1 MVDGTSSVK
10 IALNK
15 DSIFITS
22 TTICQLTIFTKVSQK
37 SDSDFEKLQASVLA
51 IGPNILES
59 TSLVSTYSPCPT
71 RSIFHQ
77 LQTNDP
83 QSSAGWST
91 LNSPVCIYIR
101 YSAAEMTHSQQ
112 MACQSTSPYSRI
124 AQILY
129 EASNYRASKHRPA
142 RDDWPTI
149 KGFAICCNRR
159 DHDLTFTTHIL
170 VVSPFVLLLLTCIT
184 QYIDFSCVSPV
195 LLTFCMILPLNN
207 FFSPRRPALLSIWPQ
222 LKSTVSLKLPALQSQ
237 MYTLTPKPSKSFSW
251 SWI

>member
-1 MVDGTSSVK
+1 MRDMVDGTSSVK

-83 QSSAGWST
+83 QSSAG
-91 LNSPVCIYIR
+91 
-101 YSAAEMTHSQQ
+101 
-112 MACQSTSPYSRI
+112 
-124 AQILY
+124 
-129 EASNYRASKHRPA
+129 
-142 RDDWPTI
+142 
-149 KGFAICCNRR
+149 
-159 DHDLTFTTHIL
+159 
-170 VVSPFVLLLLTCIT
+170 
-184 QYIDFSCVSPV
+184 
-195 LLTFCMILPLNN
+195 
-207 FFSPRRPALLSIWPQ
+207 
-222 LKSTVSLKLPALQSQ
+222 
-237 MYTLTPKPSKSFSW
+237 
-251 SWI
+251 